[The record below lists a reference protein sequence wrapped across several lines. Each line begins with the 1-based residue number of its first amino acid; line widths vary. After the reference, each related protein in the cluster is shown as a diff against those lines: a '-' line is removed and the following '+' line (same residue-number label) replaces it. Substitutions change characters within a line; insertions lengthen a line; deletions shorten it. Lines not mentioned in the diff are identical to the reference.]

1 MSVIDA
7 TSLLA
12 ASTSKLRS
20 TSVERELDPSFDL
33 AYLAVVDPNG
43 VDAAAYA
50 YVLSPSVAHTAHSV
64 IVRTQKPLSSQRHAW
79 ASNF

>member
-43 VDAAAYA
+43 IDAAAYA
-50 YVLSPSVAHTAHSV
+50 YVLSCSLQTTAHSV
-64 IVRTQKPLSSQRHAW
+64 IVRTLKPLFNQRHAW

>member
-43 VDAAAYA
+43 IDAAAYA
-50 YVLSPSVAHTAHSV
+50 YVLSFRSQTQL
-64 IVRTQKPLSSQRHAW
+64 IVS
-79 ASNF
+79 